1 MIKPLI
7 ILFNTVSV
15 FLFSFFFGDSPV
27 TISGNFPKSVKPNTE
42 FTTEIVIKKA
52 AIGGF
57 AKLQIEV
64 PQGFTVK
71 EMDSRNGNF
80 SFTNNIAKIIWTAI
94 PTEPDFTVK
103 FIFIAD
109 ASVTG
114 LKTITSKFS
123 YVSNNEKAMV
133 EMTPAEIMVGENEMA
148 TNNPT
153 DSSKSE
159 PIVSSETK
167 TETPV
172 VTQNTESVSQK
183 TSQDNSTEQNSDI
196 ICNRLIS
203 KGASQN
209 EINISV
215 KIKKGN
221 IKGFAKYQEVL
232 PAGCTAKSVTTS
244 GSSFSV
250 SDGKAKFVWVSL
262 PEDEELVISY
272 VLETS
277 NLTPL
282 DAKLE
287 KGEFSYLE
295 NDQSKKT
302 KLPVE
307 LISGNSDISSVKTN
321 TESVNNAINQPTVN
335 ATNTE
340 SVVSN
345 NAVDTPITKNENNNV
360 IAKKEGNVLFL
371 VQIGAFRAAI
381 ATETLAKKFNLS
393 ENIKSEMAE
402 GYNKFMVGNFNEY
415 KLARNH
421 RETIK
426 QKGCASAFVAAY
438 NGPKRITVQEALMI
452 TNQRWFK

>member
-1 MIKPLI
+1 
-7 ILFNTVSV
+7 
-15 FLFSFFFGDSPV
+15 
-27 TISGNFPKSVKPNTE
+27 
-42 FTTEIVIKKA
+42 
-52 AIGGF
+52 
-57 AKLQIEV
+57 
-64 PQGFTVK
+64 
-71 EMDSRNGNF
+71 
-80 SFTNNIAKIIWTAI
+80 
-94 PTEPDFTVK
+94 
-103 FIFIAD
+103 
-109 ASVTG
+109 
-114 LKTITSKFS
+114 
-123 YVSNNEKAMV
+123 
-133 EMTPAEIMVGENEMA
+133 
-148 TNNPT
+148 
-153 DSSKSE
+153 
-159 PIVSSETK
+159 
-167 TETPV
+167 
-172 VTQNTESVSQK
+172 
-183 TSQDNSTEQNSDI
+183 
-196 ICNRLIS
+196 
-203 KGASQN
+203 
-209 EINISV
+209 
-215 KIKKGN
+215 
-221 IKGFAKYQEVL
+221 
-232 PAGCTAKSVTTS
+232 
-244 GSSFSV
+244 
-250 SDGKAKFVWVSL
+250 L

-307 LISGNSDISSVKTN
+307 LISGNSDLSSDKTN